1 MSYVAGAGIRQFLDI
16 GCGLP
21 TAPSTH
27 ETAHVMQPGAA
38 VVYVDND
45 EQVMSHAQN
54 ILARMPGV
62 LAAAGDLRFPSH
74 P

>member
-1 MSYVAGAGIRQFLDI
+1 
-16 GCGLP
+16 
-21 TAPSTH
+21 
-27 ETAHVMQPGAA
+27 MQPGAA

-54 ILARMPGV
+54 ILARTPGV
-62 LAAAGDLRFPSH
+62 RAAAGDLRFPSH